1 MLEPPHRTSVAAPT
15 VRSGPG
21 GRIERLDGLHERS
34 ERRQRDPAADLPD
47 PSALV
52 RDPGVDQ
59 GVHAK
64 QLEGVERPVETYGLF
79 IKANSS
85 IHGPSQGIA
94 RILPHR
100 KLLIDGRHVESVS
113 GHAFKTLNPATEEVI
128 ATVAEGNEVDVDL
141 AVAAARRAF
150 EGPWRTMRAADRG
163 KILFRLVELMK
174 QHADEIAAL
183 ESLDAGKP
191 IAGVLRQDL
200 PAAIDTLTYYAGW
213 ADKMTGEVVPVRDDA
228 LTYTVREPVG
238 VVAVIVPWNF
248 PLMIGMWKLAPAL
261 ACGCTVVMKPAEL
274 TSLSALRIGELA
286 LEAGLPPGV
295 LNIVTGPGRV
305 VGDALVNHPDV
316 DKVTFTGS
324 PGVGRGILRGAAGNF
339 KRVSLE
345 LGGKSANVI
354 FDDADLDAAT
364 KAAASGIFFN
374 AGQVCSAGSRVLV
387 QEKVY
392 DDVVARLAQRAQSL
406 RIGDPS
412 DRATSLGPVI
422 SEKQMKGILD
432 YVDIGQKEG
441 ASLVTGGERVGDRG
455 YFLSPAVFANVEH
468 EMRISQEEIFGPVVS
483 VIKFRDEA
491 DALRIANGTAYS
503 LAAGVWSRDIGRV
516 QRFAKRANAGT
527 VWLNTYG
534 YTDVRLPWGGARDSG
549 FGREHGSAAIENFTE
564 PKAVWM
570 NLNV

>member
-1 MLEPPHRTSVAAPT
+1 MQKR
-15 VRSGPG
+15 
-21 GRIERLDGLHERS
+21 
-34 ERRQRDPAADLPD
+34 
-47 PSALV
+47 
-52 RDPGVDQ
+52 
-59 GVHAK
+59 
-64 QLEGVERPVETYGLF
+64 
-79 IKANSS
+79 
-85 IHGPSQGIA
+85 
-94 RILPHR
+94 
-100 KLLIDGRHVESVS
+100 LLIDGQHVESVS
-113 GHAFKTLNPATEEVI
+113 GRTFNTLNPATEEVI
-128 ATVAEGNEVDVDL
+128 ATIAEGNEADVDR

-150 EGPWRTMRAADRG
+150 EGPWSTMRAAERG
-163 KILFRLVELMK
+163 HILFRLVDLMK
-174 QHADEIAAL
+174 RHADELAEL
-183 ESLDAGKP
+183 ESRDAGKP
-191 IAGVLRQDL
+191 IAAVLRQDL

-213 ADKMTGEVVPVRDDA
+213 ADKIHGEVVPTRSDA
-228 LTYTVREPVG
+228 LTYTLREPVG
-238 VVAVIVPWNF
+238 VVGVVVPWNF

-295 LNIVTGPGRV
+295 LNIVPGPGRV

-316 DKVTFTGS
+316 DKITFTGS

-364 KAAASGIFFN
+364 KAAAAGIFFN
-374 AGQVCSAGSRVLV
+374 AGQVCSAGSRVLAH
-387 QEKVY
+387 EKVY
-392 DDVVARLAQRAQSL
+392 DEVVERLAARA
-406 RIGDPS
+406 RAIRMGDPA
-412 DRATSLGPVI
+412 DRATALGPVI
-422 SEKQMKGILD
+422 SEKQMKTILG
-432 YVDIGQKEG
+432 YVDIGRQEG

-455 YFLSPAVFANVEH
+455 YFVSPTVFAGVAH

-483 VIKFRDEA
+483 VIRFKDEA
-491 DALRIANGTAYS
+491 DALRIANGTSYS

-516 QRFAKRANAGT
+516 QRFAGKVKAGT
-527 VWLNTYG
+527 VWINTYG

-549 FGREHGSAAIENFTE
+549 FGREHGTAAIENFTE

>member
-1 MLEPPHRTSVAAPT
+1 MSIAYDAHALEAVIPIAASRP
-15 VRSGPG
+15 
-21 GRIERLDGLHERS
+21 
-34 ERRQRDPAADLPD
+34 
-47 PSALV
+47 
-52 RDPGVDQ
+52 
-59 GVHAK
+59 
-64 QLEGVERPVETYGLF
+64 QL
-79 IKANSS
+79 
-85 IHGPSQGIA
+85 
-94 RILPHR
+94 
-100 KLLIDGRHVESVS
+100 LLIDGQRVPSVS
-113 GHAFKTLNPATEEVI
+113 GRTFTTLNPATEQVI
-128 ATVAEGNEVDVDL
+128 ATIAEGNEVDVDR

-150 EGPWRTMRAADRG
+150 EGPWSTMRAAERG
-163 KILFRLVELMK
+163 HILFKLVELMK
-174 QHADEIAAL
+174 THADEIAVL

-191 IAGVLRQDL
+191 ISGVLRQDI

-213 ADKMTGEVVPVRDDA
+213 ADKISGETVSTRSDA

-261 ACGCTVVMKPAEL
+261 ACGCTIVMKPAEL

-295 LNIVTGPGRV
+295 LNIVPGPGRV

-354 FDDADLDAAT
+354 FDDADVEAAS

-374 AGQVCSAGSRVLV
+374 AGQVCSAGSRVLA

-392 DDVVARLAQRAQSL
+392 DEVVERLTQRAKAI
-406 RIGDPS
+406 RMGDPA
-412 DRATSLGPVI
+412 DRATALGPVI
-422 SEKQMKGILD
+422 SEKQMKTILD

-441 ASLVTGGERVGDRG
+441 AVLTTGGQPVGDRG
-455 YFLSPAVFANVEH
+455 YFISPAVFAGVEH

-516 QRFAKRANAGT
+516 QRFARKARAGT
-527 VWLNTYG
+527 VWINTYG
-534 YTDVRLPWGGARDSG
+534 YTDVRLPWGGVRDSG
-549 FGREHGSAAIENFTE
+549 FGREHGTAAMENFTE